1 MKLELP
7 PQSLRILM
15 LSLLVAVVGLSVSAC
30 GGDGNG
36 SSGTCENSDFQD
48 QQSCEDA
55 GHEWTGY
62 VAPGGYVN
70 CAGIC
75 KAAIKCWDGLT
86 STTQKECTTKCQQ
99 DDNATK
105 QAAQACFDQHGAN
118 CATLMPCMMSVGS

>member
-7 PQSLRILM
+7 PKSLRILM
-15 LSLLVAVVGLSVSAC
+15 FSLLVAVVGLSVSAC

-62 VAPGGYVN
+62 VAPGGYVD
-70 CAGIC
+70 CGGIC
-75 KAAIKCWDGLT
+75 DALIKCLGPDVKR
-86 STTQKECTTKCQQ
+86 SECTANCQKDDETK
-99 DDNATK
+99 K
-105 QAAQACFDQHGAN
+105 QAIQTCFDQHGDN
-118 CATLMPCMMSVGS
+118 CATLYPCMLETL

>member
-1 MKLELP
+1 MNLDST
-7 PQSLRILM
+7 PQSLRIIM
-15 LSLLVAVVGLSVSAC
+15 FSLLVAVSGLSVSAC

-70 CAGIC
+70 CGGIC
-75 KAAIKCWDGLT
+75 EALIKCLGPDVG
-86 STTQKECTTKCQQ
+86 TQSGCTANCRK
-99 DDNATK
+99 DDEKKK
-105 QAAQACFDQHGAN
+105 QAIQGCFDQHGDN
-118 CATLMPCMMSVGS
+118 CATLYPCILETRSL